1 MDIYLVI
8 KTKHLS
14 TILYDIPDEQGGT
27 IPLTPSRSQQRND
40 TEIARSMFVAEK
52 MKVDILSPHFPES
65 PPTQDYN
72 IACIITPSL

>member
-1 MDIYLVI
+1 MYLVI
-8 KTKHLS
+8 KTKRLS
-14 TILYDIPDEQGGT
+14 TVLYDVPDEQGGT
-27 IPLTPSRSQQRND
+27 IPLTTSHSQQRNE

-65 PPTQDYN
+65 PPTHDYN